1 MPNNIFSMFRSKSL
15 PFCIYLSEYCSLRED
30 LTGMWFICRI
40 CGRMFLHKFSM
51 CIQSGVA
58 WVCISGH
65 YLRNSPSLSTI
76 YFRGC
81 APLSIFTTY
90 PPPFTP
96 FVVKTVAS
104 ARESQGP
111 SASNI
116 KISFSFS
123 ASHNDLPKQSLNC
136 RQYRLQIIEC
146 CL

>member
-1 MPNNIFSMFRSKSL
+1 MSSCFNPS
-15 PFCIYLSEYCSLRED
+15 YHCSLLEYQKR
-30 LTGMWFICRI
+30 MWFNCRI

-104 ARESQGP
+104 ARESRGP

-123 ASHNDLPKQSLNC
+123 ASHNDLPKQSFNC

>member
-1 MPNNIFSMFRSKSL
+1 MPRSKSM
-15 PFCIYLSEYCSLRED
+15 PFCVYLSEYCSLRED
-30 LTGMWFICRI
+30 LTGMWFVCRI

-65 YLRNSPSLSTI
+65 YLRNFPSLSTI
-76 YFRGC
+76 YFRGRLR
-81 APLSIFTTY
+81 APTIYFHYL
-90 PPPFTP
+90 PAPFTP

-104 ARESQGP
+104 ARESRGP

-116 KISFSFS
+116 KISFSFA
-123 ASHNDLPKQSLNC
+123 ASHNDLPKQSFNC